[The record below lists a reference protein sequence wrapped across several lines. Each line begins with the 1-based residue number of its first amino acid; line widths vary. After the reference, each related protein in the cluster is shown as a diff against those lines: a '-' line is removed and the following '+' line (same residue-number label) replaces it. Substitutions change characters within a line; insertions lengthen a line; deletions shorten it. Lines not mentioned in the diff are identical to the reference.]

1 MGDNYNHNEQENKDL
16 VKELEQ
22 IKKRQKFL
30 KIMTYILLFI
40 VIASF
45 SVFYIIYSN
54 YKKIQNSIE
63 SAIENPQM
71 QEKLNDFASK
81 MVEYSSAIVVST
93 VNQPS
98 SLSMIVF
105 SSRSFDMSE
114 DKKKEIENLA
124 SEVENDP
131 ELNKF
136 IDTFKNEP
144 EFKEILESNPKDRP
158 AKFMQKMKDPKF
170 MKKIT
175 NIMLSHPEIIQS
187 LMKMTTDPRMQ
198 NFIKTAPQE
207 LEKIKQQNSE
217 KK

>member
-1 MGDNYNHNEQENKDL
+1 MGDNYNRNEQENKDL

-81 MVEYSSAIVVST
+81 MVEYSSAIAVST

-144 EFKEILESNPKDRP
+144 EFKEIL
-158 AKFMQKMKDPKF
+158 
-170 MKKIT
+170 
-175 NIMLSHPEIIQS
+175 
-187 LMKMTTDPRMQ
+187 
-198 NFIKTAPQE
+198 
-207 LEKIKQQNSE
+207 
-217 KK
+217 